1 MGYDTLQS
9 PVGIFWWNTSETLS
23 LSHETSV
30 VPTSGRDEPNSEF
43 SKSNPWVSYSN
54 PRAIQLH
61 YFQQILLEIAIA
73 KSLYKEVWVHQW
85 EWHSNIYSVSS

>member
-30 VPTSGRDEPNSEF
+30 VLTTGRGEPNSEV
-43 SKSNPWVSYSN
+43 SKSNLWVSYSN
-54 PRAIQLH
+54 PRAINSTT
-61 YFQQILLEIAIA
+61 FS
-73 KSLYKEVWVHQW
+73 KFS
-85 EWHSNIYSVSS
+85 

>member
-23 LSHETSV
+23 LSHVTSV
-30 VPTSGRDEPNSEF
+30 VPTSVRGEPISEV

-54 PRAIQLH
+54 PRAMNSTT
-61 YFQQILLEIAIA
+61 FN
-73 KSLYKEVWVHQW
+73 KFS
-85 EWHSNIYSVSS
+85 

>member
-30 VPTSGRDEPNSEF
+30 LHTSGRGELNSEV

-54 PRAIQLH
+54 PRAINSTTFNKFSLE
-61 YFQQILLEIAIA
+61 LL
-73 KSLYKEVWVHQW
+73 
-85 EWHSNIYSVSS
+85 

>member
-9 PVGIFWWNTSETLS
+9 PVGIFWWNTSGTLS

-30 VPTSGRDEPNSEF
+30 VPTSGMGESNSEV

-54 PRAIQLH
+54 PRAIISTTFNKFPKKML
-61 YFQQILLEIAIA
+61 
-73 KSLYKEVWVHQW
+73 
-85 EWHSNIYSVSS
+85 